1 MNKYKVC
8 VYGICKNEEKFVK
21 RWYES
26 MKEADAIFVLDTGST
41 DNTVKLLKEFG
52 VNVRTSKIE
61 PWRFDVARNKSLDL
75 IPDDYDICVCTD
87 LDEVFEKGWRKYL
100 EDSWVGSTSRARYNY
115 NWSLDDNNRPLV
127 NFYIDKIHQRKNYK
141 WTHPVHEV
149 LTFLGDKENIIA
161 IIGDGSLSGGEALEG
176 LNVAGSEINSNLI
189 IIVNDNEQS
198 IAEVHGGMYKNLAE
212 LRETGGTASNNLFKA
227 FGLDYIYEENGND
240 IASLISLFRKVKDT
254 DHPIVV
260 HIHTQKGKGYEIAE
274 KDKEGWHWCMPF
286 DRETG
291 KPTISF
297 GDGEDYTSITAEYI
311 MQKAKSD
318 SEFLVIT
325 PAMPGS
331 AGLNQEQRKELGLQY
346 VDVGIAEEQAVAMAS
361 GAAKNG
367 AKPLVVTN
375 TTFIQRAYDQISHD
389 VCINNSS
396 VTILLNYNSFDS
408 LTDVTHLGIFGLA
421 AYTNVPNLVVL
432 APTSKDEYLAMLD
445 WSVDQKKHPIMI
457 LIPGN
462 QVTYREADKDFNRLN
477 HFKVEEAGEKVA
489 ILALGDFYQ
498 RGEQLSAK
506 IKAELGFTPTLIN
519 PRFASGID
527 KELLESLSER
537 HQMVITMEDGI
548 LSGGFG
554 EKIASFYGSSD
565 MKVKNYGLEK
575 KFYDRYDPNE
585 LLKEVGMTP
594 VQIIADICNQIK

>member
-1 MNKYKVC
+1 
-8 VYGICKNEEKFVK
+8 
-21 RWYES
+21 
-26 MKEADAIFVLDTGST
+26 
-41 DNTVKLLKEFG
+41 
-52 VNVRTSKIE
+52 
-61 PWRFDVARNKSLDL
+61 
-75 IPDDYDICVCTD
+75 
-87 LDEVFEKGWRKYL
+87 
-100 EDSWVGSTSRARYNY
+100 
-115 NWSLDDNNRPLV
+115 
-127 NFYIDKIHQRKNYK
+127 
-141 WTHPVHEV
+141 
-149 LTFLGDKENIIA
+149 
-161 IIGDGSLSGGEALEG
+161 
-176 LNVAGSEINSNLI
+176 
-189 IIVNDNEQS
+189 
-198 IAEVHGGMYKNLAE
+198 
-212 LRETGGTASNNLFKA
+212 
-227 FGLDYIYEENGND
+227 
-240 IASLISLFRKVKDT
+240 
-254 DHPIVV
+254 
-260 HIHTQKGKGYEIAE
+260 
-274 KDKEGWHWCMPF
+274 MPF

-291 KPTISF
+291 KSTISF

-389 VCINNSS
+389 VCINNGS

-445 WSVDQKKHPIMI
+445 WSVDQKEHPVMI

-498 RGEQLSAK
+498 RGEQLSVK
-506 IKAELGFTPTLIN
+506 IKAEFGFTPTLIN

-527 KELLESLSER
+527 KELLESLSAR

-548 LSGGFG
+548 LTG
-554 EKIASFYGSSD
+554 
-565 MKVKNYGLEK
+565 
-575 KFYDRYDPNE
+575 
-585 LLKEVGMTP
+585 
-594 VQIIADICNQIK
+594 IISRSQCR

>member
-1 MNKYKVC
+1 MTDYKIIQTINGPEDV
-8 VYGICKNEEKFVK
+8 KKLSMEQLEELASEIREALFNRLTKIGGHFGPNFGMVEAEIAMHYVFSSPKDKFV
-21 RWYES
+21 
-26 MKEADAIFVLDTGST
+26 
-41 DNTVKLLKEFG
+41 
-52 VNVRTSKIE
+52 
-61 PWRFDVARNKSLDL
+61 FDVSHQSYPHKILTGRKNGYIS
-75 IPDDYDICVCTD
+75 
-87 LDEVFEKGWRKYL
+87 DEHFS
-100 EDSWVGSTSRARYNY
+100 EDSGYTNPEESEHDFFNVGHTSTSVSLATGLAKAR
-115 NWSLDDNNRPLV
+115 D
-127 NFYIDKIHQRKNYK
+127 IK
-141 WTHPVHEV
+141 
-149 LTFLGDKENIIA
+149 GDKENIIA

-445 WSVDQKKHPIMI
+445 WSVDQKEHPVMI

-498 RGEQLSAK
+498 RGEQLSEK

-527 KELLESLSER
+527 KELLESLSEG

-565 MKVKNYGLEK
+565 MKVKNYGLDK

>member
-1 MNKYKVC
+1 MRLLKKTKRDGIGVC
-8 VYGICKNEEKFVK
+8 H
-21 RWYES
+21 
-26 MKEADAIFVLDTGST
+26 L
-41 DNTVKLLKEFG
+41 TVKQA
-52 VNVRTSKIE
+52 NQQ
-61 PWRFDVARNKSLDL
+61 SL
-75 IPDDYDICVCTD
+75 
-87 LDEVFEKGWRKYL
+87 
-100 EDSWVGSTSRARYNY
+100 
-115 NWSLDDNNRPLV
+115 
-127 NFYIDKIHQRKNYK
+127 
-141 WTHPVHEV
+141 
-149 LTFLGDKENIIA
+149 
-161 IIGDGSLSGGEALEG
+161 
-176 LNVAGSEINSNLI
+176 
-189 IIVNDNEQS
+189 
-198 IAEVHGGMYKNLAE
+198 
-212 LRETGGTASNNLFKA
+212 
-227 FGLDYIYEENGND
+227 
-240 IASLISLFRKVKDT
+240 
-254 DHPIVV
+254 
-260 HIHTQKGKGYEIAE
+260 
-274 KDKEGWHWCMPF
+274 
-286 DRETG
+286 
-291 KPTISF
+291 F

-311 MQKAKSD
+311 MRKAKSD
-318 SEFLVIT
+318 SELLVIT

-445 WSVDQKKHPIMI
+445 WSVDQKEHPVMI

-565 MKVKNYGLEK
+565 MKVKNYGLDK